1 LIVDGH
7 LDIAWNALSYGR
19 GFEGDPAPGHLVS
32 RRSLESAGVGL
43 VFATLFAAPASEPEL
58 AETGL
63 TYRTAREARL
73 QALAQLGY
81 YAAVGL
87 PLVRGAADLDRRG
100 LQAVV
105 LMEGADPIETPAQVG
120 DWWERGVRIIGPAW
134 GRTRYAGGTHAPGG
148 LTAAGRR
155 LLKAMAAAE
164 MILDLSHL
172 AQDAVDEALG
182 LWKGPLIAS
191 HSNARALVPGDRQ
204 LADETAAEVG
214 RRGGMLGVSFYR
226 GHLRTDRERPS
237 LEDVAAHLRHLAVA
251 AGGPEHLGLG
261 TDCDGGFA
269 ADAAPF
275 DDYGRIR
282 DLRPLLRRHFSVRQV
297 EGIMGGNWLAF
308 LRRSL
313 PTG

>member
-32 RRSLESAGVGL
+32 RRSLEAAGVRL
-43 VFATLFAAPASEPEL
+43 VFATLFAAPAADPEL
-58 AETGL
+58 AETGQA
-63 TYRTAREARL
+63 YRTPREARL

-81 YAAVGL
+81 YQAVGL
-87 PLVRGAADLDRRG
+87 PLVRKRADLGRPG

-105 LMEGADPIETPAQVG
+105 LMEGADPVESPAQVE

-148 LTAAGRR
+148 LTVAGRR
-155 LLKAMAAAE
+155 LLAAMARVG

-172 AQDAVDEALG
+172 AEEAVEDAFEV
-182 LWKGPLIAS
+182 WRGPLIAS
-191 HSNARALVPGDRQ
+191 HSNARELVPGDRQ
-204 LADETAAEVG
+204 LADTTAAEVG
-214 RRGGMLGVSFYR
+214 RRGGVLGVSFYR
-226 GHLRTDRERPS
+226 GHLRADGARPV
-237 LEDVAAHLRHLAVA
+237 LEDVVPHLRHLAAA
-251 AGGPEHLGLG
+251 AGGPEHVGLG

-275 DDYGRIR
+275 DDYRRIA
-282 DLRPLLRRHFSVRQV
+282 DLRPLLRRHFSAAQV
-297 EGIMGGNWLAF
+297 EGIMGRNWRAF
-308 LRRSL
+308 LERSL
-313 PTG
+313 PTR